1 MSSILK
7 KMQFADKIASRSK
20 DSSTKVG
27 ANFKSI
33 SNGIPTHPI
42 SFGYNGMP
50 RGLNDNHPERNERP
64 EKYIWYEHAER
75 NAIYNAARPI
85 LQDKIIFV
93 SNFPNMES
101 ARGIVSTGIS
111 EVVTEISTYD
121 EKDEMHQRVIQL
133 FKETG
138 VKIDLIDLNNHP
150 KSFEDFV
157 IQNNLTNSSEV
168 NLKKYKKEY
177 SKLDKLIYFLEVAIE
192 YGETESISPSNK
204 SGCLVLDKKYHNPI
218 TAGVYGPPANLPV
231 TQNVLDNESLFF
243 QEDVKNAI
251 YNAARDVLK
260 NSLAEVTWCPCQ
272 KCALAIVAVASS
284 KVVTRKPDFTKEN
297 DLRWK
302 PEFEKSEMIF
312 KEANIEVELLE
323 VPNLEDFKKPKGG
336 IKL

>member
-1 MSSILK
+1 MSSIVK

-20 DSSTKVG
+20 DPSTKVG

-64 EKYIWYEHAER
+64 EKYLWYEHAER

-101 ARGIVSTGIS
+101 ARGIVSSGIS
-111 EVVTEISTYD
+111 EVVTDFTTYD
-121 EKDEMHQRVIQL
+121 KNNDMHKRVIQL
-133 FKETG
+133 FEETG
-138 VKIDLIDLNNHP
+138 VKLELLDLNNHQRT
-150 KSFEDFV
+150 FEEFMIKHNID
-157 IQNNLTNSSEV
+157 SS
-168 NLKKYKKEY
+168 NYHLKEYKKQY
-177 SKLDKLIYFLEVAIE
+177 SKLDKLVYFLEVAKE
-192 YGETESISPSNK
+192 YGETESISETNK
-204 SGCLVLDKKYHNPI
+204 SGCLVLDKEHYNPI

-231 TQNVLDNESLFF
+231 TENVLKNESLFF

-251 YNAARDVLK
+251 YNAARSVLK

-272 KCALAIVAVASS
+272 KCALAIVSVESS
-284 KVVTRKPDFTKEN
+284 KVITRKPDFTKEN

-302 PEFEKSEMIF
+302 PEFEKSEIVF
-312 KEANIEVELLE
+312 KEANIEVEYLE
-323 VPNLEDFKKPKGG
+323 VPNLEEIKKPKGG
-336 IKL
+336 MKP

>member
-20 DSSTKVG
+20 DPSTKVG

-50 RGLNDNHPERNERP
+50 RGLNDDHPERNERP
-64 EKYIWYEHAER
+64 EKYLWYEHAER

-93 SNFPNMES
+93 SHFPNMES
-101 ARGIVSTGIS
+101 ARGIVSSGIS
-111 EVVTEISTYD
+111 EVVTDLSTYD
-121 EKDEMHQRVIQL
+121 KNDPMTKKVVQL
-133 FKETG
+133 FEETG
-138 VKIDLIDLNNHP
+138 VKLELLDLKNHQRTFEEFMIKHNID
-150 KSFEDFV
+150 
-157 IQNNLTNSSEV
+157 NS
-168 NLKKYKKEY
+168 NYHLKEYKKQY
-177 SKLDKLIYFLEVAIE
+177 SKLDKLVYFLEVAKE
-192 YGETESISPSNK
+192 YGETESISETNK
-204 SGCLVLDKKYHNPI
+204 NGCLVLDKEHYNPI

-231 TQNVLDNESLFF
+231 TENVLNNESLFF

-251 YNAARDVLK
+251 YNAARSVLK

-272 KCALAIVAVASS
+272 KCALAIVSVESS
-284 KVVTRKPDFTKEN
+284 KVITRKPDFTKEN

-302 PEFEKSEMIF
+302 PEFEKSEIVF
-312 KEANIEVELLE
+312 KEANIEVEYLE
-323 VPNLEDFKKPKGG
+323 VPNLEEIKKPKGG
-336 IKL
+336 MKP